1 MGFKKTKPKPNTFH
15 LIKIYNKN
23 RSLHTQQEKGFFP
36 ECVTKTENSSA
47 KTSWILTLPASHCSY
62 QGVGSFRSGECLW
75 SLRCSTLHIW
85 RSQGSRKIFPPNM
98 HTGGTNWSCSCSKC
112 FFLPTCFFLLPRS
125 VWAPLASTASLKVQA
140 TFLSSPVLLLPLWL
154 LHTGKW
160 DKIEQLFV
168 WLLRVHPPG
177 WQVQDGL
184 GLDTQH
190 QVCSVWVTFTEKYQH
205 WRKAKKTSKLSI
217 IS

>member
-1 MGFKKTKPKPNTFH
+1 MTGVRGGRTSLVTMRSPQVLDTGTFPVISVSKILFHSLAQQCPSSEWSLVLSGCRLIPSRRLGFFIIGFKKTKPKPNTFH

-85 RSQGSRKIFPPNM
+85 RSQGSRKKDFPPK
-98 HTGGTNWSCSCSKC
+98 HAHRRYK
-112 FFLPTCFFLLPRS
+112 LIL
-125 VWAPLASTASLKVQA
+125 
-140 TFLSSPVLLLPLWL
+140 
-154 LHTGKW
+154 
-160 DKIEQLFV
+160 QL
-168 WLLRVHPPG
+168 
-177 WQVQDGL
+177 Q
-184 GLDTQH
+184 
-190 QVCSVWVTFTEKYQH
+190 
-205 WRKAKKTSKLSI
+205 
-217 IS
+217 